1 MDGCRL
7 GGLWEGVLGGGDEVR
22 RVVFAVLGD
31 AAVVNSK
38 ETGDDDDSSAILRSN
53 PVFLSHGTDDA
64 FVSVDLGR
72 EATRVLQRVGIA
84 VEWHEFTGAEN
95 DGHWVKEPE
104 GFDQIVCFL
113 ESYSG

>member
-38 ETGDDDDSSAILRSN
+38 ETGDDDDSSAILRST

-72 EATRVLQRVGIA
+72 EATRY
-84 VEWHEFTGAEN
+84 
-95 DGHWVKEPE
+95 
-104 GFDQIVCFL
+104 
-113 ESYSG
+113 YSGLELQWNGMSLLALRMTDTGLKSQKGLTRSCVF